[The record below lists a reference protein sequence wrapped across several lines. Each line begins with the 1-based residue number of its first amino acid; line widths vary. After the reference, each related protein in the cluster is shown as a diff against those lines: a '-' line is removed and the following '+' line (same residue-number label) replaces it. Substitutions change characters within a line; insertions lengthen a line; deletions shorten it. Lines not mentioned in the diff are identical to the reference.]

1 VLSVICLLFLTDNLP
16 SDSGLD
22 NAKPAS
28 SENFDALAASS
39 SAVVSSGSQEFLPKL
54 DFFVGDVQLPVNMT
68 IFQVV
73 EKYCRSGV
81 PQGDGNPAASSAPGA
96 PPGKFMWSSV
106 YTIKY
111 KLHQVEEPSQSG
123 SKKGLADSRLHTSSD
138 LTSHLDAV
146 SPPLSLSKDQS
157 LLDVLL
163 LLKTLHSI
171 NQFWVSLYPQSS
183 HAAAMGLNAI
193 EFVNSKLNAKL
204 TRQLQ
209 DPLALCSASLPD
221 WCKELA
227 LAAPFLFFFETRYTL
242 LYSGSFG
249 IARALMV
256 GPSFS
261 FFFFF
266 SLKPQLC

>member
-1 VLSVICLLFLTDNLP
+1 
-16 SDSGLD
+16 
-22 NAKPAS
+22 
-28 SENFDALAASS
+28 
-39 SAVVSSGSQEFLPKL
+39 VVSSGSQEFSPKL
-54 DFFVGDVQLPVNMT
+54 DFFVGDVHLPVNMT

-73 EKYCRSGV
+73 EKYCRGGM
-81 PQGDGNPAASSAPGA
+81 PQGDGNPVASSTPGA
-96 PPGKFMWSSV
+96 PAGKFMWSSV

-111 KLHQVEEPSQSG
+111 KLHRAEEPSQEG
-123 SKKGLADSRLHTSSD
+123 SKKDPAGDRFYASSD
-138 LTSHLDAV
+138 LNSHLDTV
-146 SPPLSLSKDQS
+146 SPPLSLAKDQA
-157 LLDVLL
+157 LLDMLL

-183 HAAAMGLNAI
+183 HAAAMGLNVI

-209 DPLALCSASLPD
+209 DPLALCRFVFVHHCFCCLGLSVCFAQSFERDSSASLPD

-242 LYSGSFG
+242 LYSASFG

-256 GPSFS
+256 SALLFFPLPS
-261 FFFFF
+261 
-266 SLKPQLC
+266 